1 MMRISRSSSVVMM
14 MVMVVVMMWVV
25 SAGAMSCG
33 SEEGSDEEGRDEEVS
48 TGAGACAGTGIPAG
62 AAADCR
68 RNGREGRKRGDVL
81 EEFGWDEGRYAV
93 LWHVSQLTSY
103 SAFNDVLTGVGV
115 FHLSCI
121 PVLELVQRVLSPLHQ
136 REKQKRKL

>member
-14 MVMVVVMMWVV
+14 VMVVMVVVMMGVV
-25 SAGAMSCG
+25 GAGAMSCG
-33 SEEGSDEEGRDEEVS
+33 SEEGGDEEGRDEEVS
-48 TGAGACAGTGIPAG
+48 TGAGAGAGTGTPAG
-62 AAADCR
+62 ATADCR

-93 LWHVSQLTSY
+93 ECHVSQLTSY
-103 SAFNDVLTGVGV
+103 SASNDALTVVDV

-121 PVLELVQRVLSPLHQ
+121 PVLDLVQRVLSPLH
-136 REKQKRKL
+136 